1 MHCVVKLR
9 RMALLLC
16 DENMNKEDLKQFVES
31 NPKLVTMRECGG
43 YPGLY
48 VLKYSKKVFYDN
60 LWNEYLEECRGTI
73 VDSDFN
79 VVSRPFTKVYNYGIE
94 SKAPVLGANTLV
106 TAYRKVNGFMVAMTW
121 YNGDILVSTTG
132 STDSEYVA
140 MAKEMM
146 LKHQC
151 WEDWRFAVYDAEG
164 MTLLFECVH
173 PNDPHIVVEKPGMY
187 FLGWRE
193 NRWDSAV
200 HGWSCS
206 EVWREYASNGFS
218 CHSVESYHVT
228 LQELQE
234 MTKQCRHEG
243 FVFYTQSNASAKIK
257 SPYYLTSK
265 WVARN
270 PRTDKL
276 VDMKNDIKKNLDEEY
291 YPLVDAIRA
300 NIVNYTSM
308 DEQQRLA
315 WVRNFVDKVE

>member
-1 MHCVVKLR
+1 
-9 RMALLLC
+9 
-16 DENMNKEDLKQFVES
+16 MNRESLKKFVEE
-31 NPKLVTMRECGG
+31 NPKLVSMRPAGD
-43 YPGLY
+43 GLF
-48 VLKYSKKVFYDN
+48 VLKYKKSVFFNN

-94 SKAPVLGANTLV
+94 SKAPVLDANTLV

-121 YNGDILVSTTG
+121 YHGDILVSTTG

-151 WEDWRFAVYDAEG
+151 LEDWRFVVRAAEG
-164 MTLLFECVH
+164 LTLLFECVH
-173 PNDPHIVVEKPGMY
+173 PSDPHIVVEKPGMY

-193 NRWDSAV
+193 NRWDSTV

-206 EVWREYASNGFS
+206 GVWREYASTDLA
-218 CHSVESYHVT
+218 CHEVESYQVT
-228 LQELQE
+228 LGELQE
-234 MTKQCRHEG
+234 MTKECRHEG

-270 PRTDKL
+270 PRTDKIMRE
-276 VDMKNDIKKNLDEEY
+276 DFKKSIDEEY
-291 YPLVDAIRA
+291 YPLVDAIRE
-300 NIVNYTSM
+300 NITEYTAI
-308 DEQQRLA
+308 DEQARLA
-315 WVRNFVDKVE
+315 WVRKYLDS